1 MNDKIENRFI
11 ITDMS
16 DKYSQISQRLPPL
29 NTLKVFEAAAR
40 HTSFVRAAD
49 ELHVTHGAVSRQISQ
64 LESSLGV
71 ALFERRNRAV
81 FLTPQGNTLFATCQ
95 DIMGRL
101 AEVVQRIKAPA
112 APLPLVLSC
121 EPTIAIRWL
130 VPRLP
135 DFRSRYPEFEIHLLT
150 AGGPVDFAR
159 SHVDLALRR
168 NDFNWG
174 SQCHAEPVA
183 PELVGLVCAP
193 RLLTP
198 NFQTTAQRLLHA
210 RSRPD
215 AWKQWS
221 ATTGLSLPSD
231 SAAHFEHFY
240 LSLQAASSGLGIAI
254 GSAYM
259 VESDLKDGRLAAPFE
274 FTPEGSEYM
283 LLSPVPFDQDARR
296 QACLAWFR
304 DAMSQTRMAVAP
316 GGPSM

>member
-1 MNDKIENRFI
+1 
-11 ITDMS
+11 MS
-16 DKYSQISQRLPPL
+16 DKYSQVDQRLPPL
-29 NTLKVFEAAAR
+29 NTLRVFEAAAR
-40 HTSFVRAAD
+40 HASFVRAAA

-64 LESSLGV
+64 LESSLEV

-81 FLTPQGNTLFATCQ
+81 FLTQQGNTLLATCQ

-101 AEVVQRIKAPA
+101 ADTVRAIKAPV

-135 DFRSRYPEFEIHLLT
+135 DFRSRYPELEIHLLT

-183 PELVGLVCAP
+183 PELMGPVCAP
-193 RLLTP
+193 ALLTP
-198 NFQTTAQRLLHA
+198 SLQTEPQRLLQV
-210 RSRPD
+210 RTRPD
-215 AWKQWS
+215 AWKRWR
-221 ATTGLSLPSD
+221 AITGLSIPSE
-231 SAAHFEHFY
+231 SSEPYEHFY
-240 LSLQAASSGLGIAI
+240 LSLQAASSGLGLAI

-259 VESDLKDGRLAAPFE
+259 VEADLKDGRLAAPFG
-274 FTPEGSEYM
+274 FIPDGSQYV

-296 QACLAWFR
+296 LACLDWFR
-304 DAMSQTRMAVAP
+304 QAMGQTRMEIDGANTRPATQA
-316 GGPSM
+316 

>member
-1 MNDKIENRFI
+1 
-11 ITDMS
+11 MS
-16 DKYSQISQRLPPL
+16 DKNSHINSRLPPL

-40 HTSFVRAAD
+40 HTSFVRAAN

-81 FLTPQGNTLFATCQ
+81 FLTPQGSTLLAACQ
-95 DIMGRL
+95 DILGRL
-101 AEVVQRIKAPA
+101 AEVVQEIKAPA
-112 APLPLVLSC
+112 TPLPLVLSC
-121 EPTIAIRWL
+121 EPTLAIRWL

-135 DFRSRYPEFEIHLLT
+135 DFRARYPEFEILLLT

-174 SQCHAEPVA
+174 SQCCAEPVA
-183 PELVGLVCAP
+183 PELVGPMCVPSL
-193 RLLTP
+193 RSSSLQSTP
-198 NFQTTAQRLLHA
+198 QRLLHT

-221 ATTGLSLPSD
+221 TTTGLSLPSD
-231 SAAHFEHFY
+231 SAAYFEHFY

-259 VESDLKDGRLAAPFE
+259 VDADLKDGRLAAPFG
-274 FTPEGSEYM
+274 FTPDGSAYV

-304 DAMSQTRMAVAP
+304 DAMNETRMAVTL
-316 GGPSM
+316 GWPSPPTPAHA

>member
-1 MNDKIENRFI
+1 
-11 ITDMS
+11 MS
-16 DKYSQISQRLPPL
+16 DKYSQISERLPPL
-29 NTLKVFEAAAR
+29 NTLRVFEAAAR

-64 LESSLGV
+64 LESSLDV

-81 FLTPQGNTLFATCQ
+81 FLTQQGHTLFAACQ

-101 AEVVQRIKAPA
+101 AEVVQQIKAPA
-112 APLPLVLSC
+112 AALPLVLSC
-121 EPTIAIRWL
+121 EPTQAIRWL

-135 DFRSRYPEFEIHLLT
+135 DFRARYPEFEIHLLT

-174 SQCHAEPVA
+174 NQCHAEPVA
-183 PELVGLVCAP
+183 PELVGPVCAP
-193 RLLTP
+193 SLLTT
-198 NFQTTAQRLLHA
+198 NFQTTPQRLLHT

-221 ATTGLSLPSD
+221 TTTGVNLPSD
-231 SAAHFEHFY
+231 SAAYFEHFY

-259 VESDLKDGRLAAPFE
+259 VESDLKDGRLAAPFG
-274 FTPEGSEYM
+274 FTPDGSAYV
-283 LLSPVPFDQDARR
+283 LLSTVPFDQDARR

-304 DAMSQTRMAVAP
+304 DAMGQTCQTTQTSFAAKKKNNI
-316 GGPSM
+316 